1 MDSLNILIINIFAAM
16 ATGGAIICAQHLG
29 SDQKNKAN
37 QALKQLIISVTLI
50 SILITIP
57 CILFRRPLLT
67 PIFESVKKS
76 VMDKSLSY
84 LFITALSYP
93 FIALYNAGAAS
104 FRTSQN
110 SRLPMTI
117 AFSSNISNIVSTHLT
132 TPGIFQASSR
142 GILVH

>member
-1 MDSLNILIINIFAAM
+1 MDN
-16 ATGGAIICAQHLG
+16 
-29 SDQKNKAN
+29 
-37 QALKQLIISVTLI
+37 
-50 SILITIP
+50 
-57 CILFRRPLLT
+57 
-67 PIFESVKKS
+67 
-76 VMDKSLSY
+76 SLSY

-104 FRTSQN
+104 FRTNQN

-132 TPGIFQASSR
+132 TLSIFQASSR